1 MKRFE
6 NMVNEVGLT
15 TYVKDKKILRTV
27 IKSSE
32 DIVKFCRDMW
42 DEDLLI
48 HECFYVVFLN
58 RGNYTISWT
67 KLSEGSTAGT
77 VVDTKMIAK
86 MALDVLAHN
95 VILCHNHPSGNTKP
109 SEADISITKKIKE
122 ALKSLEID
130 VIDHIIITD
139 ESYFSFSDEGIL

>member
-48 HECFYVVFLN
+48 RECFYVVFLN